1 MFKRLYMLIKIG
13 RKLAT
18 SGITNSI
25 YKIYNPPIIIKIFF
39 NILALGK
46 KNNFNSNL
54 DSDGKQLCKA
64 LQEMGTTFIK
74 LGQFLATRP
83 DIIGEELSK
92 QLERLQDRLPPFS
105 TDQANEILKKNLGN
119 NLYKSII
126 NISAPVAAA
135 SVAQVHKGQ
144 INDGGT
150 IKDVAIKILRPDIK
164 KNF

>member
-83 DIIGEELSK
+83 DIIGENLAND
-92 QLERLQDRLPPFS
+92 LEELQDRLPPFS
-105 TDQANEILKKNLGN
+105 SEKAKNILREELGN
-119 NLYKSII
+119 DNYNKIENFSSPI
-126 NISAPVAAA
+126 AAA
-135 SVAQVHKGQ
+135 SIAQVHF
-144 INDGGT
+144 
-150 IKDVAIKILRPDIK
+150 ADIIENNKK
-164 KNF
+164 KNCSH